1 VCPSRAPMMK
11 GPMIPPTRSDRVH
24 TRCRYAGHTPHAF
37 SQKLLLMNPHDSD
50 RPGRSDSKTSTS
62 HLGCERTNTLRR
74 DDSSSSQNL
83 SLDTIFDILS
93 HSYRRQ
99 ILSYLS
105 QTEDDLATIADLVTV
120 ISKHESESETS
131 VQRTQDDAVGIALH
145 HNHLPKLA
153 DAGLIE
159 FDTRS
164 ETIRYWGHPKVEKHL
179 SVLDAME

>member
-1 VCPSRAPMMK
+1 MK

-24 TRCRYAGHTPHAF
+24 TRCQYAGHTPRAF

-50 RPGRSDSKTSTS
+50 RPDRSDSKTSLS
-62 HLGCERTNTLRR
+62 QLNRESTNTLWRE
-74 DDSSSSQNL
+74 DSPSSPNL

-93 HSYRRQ
+93 HAHRRR

-105 QTEDDLATIADLVTV
+105 QTEDDLTTVADLVTV

-131 VQRTQDDAVGIALH
+131 VQHTQDDAVRVALH

-153 DAGLIE
+153 DVGVIE

-164 ETIRYWGHPKVEKHL
+164 ETIQYCGHPKLEKYL
-179 SVLDAME
+179 SVTET